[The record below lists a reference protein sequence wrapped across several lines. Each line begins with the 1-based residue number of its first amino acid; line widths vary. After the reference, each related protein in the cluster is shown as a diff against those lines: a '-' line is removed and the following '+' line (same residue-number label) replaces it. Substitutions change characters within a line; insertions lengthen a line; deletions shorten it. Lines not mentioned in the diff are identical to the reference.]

1 MYSCSRR
8 GISPVLPALLMGL
21 MLGGCAMERL
31 SDGVQM
37 PNLSNFEWNPYS
49 RATTQTLAPRLTSAP
64 ASAADYVNPDGSCAG
79 GESSEPAAAVVALQ
93 TTECAVVRTLGAP
106 EKIDIAS
113 NERGERTAKLLYS
126 RGDRPGLYHFTAGR
140 LTQIE
145 RVAEPAPPPRPQRQ
159 PAKRR
164 APT

>member
-1 MYSCSRR
+1 MCSCLRR

-21 MLGGCAMERL
+21 MLGGCSTERF
-31 SDGVQM
+31 SDGIQM
-37 PNLSNFEWNPYS
+37 PNVSNFEWNPYS
-49 RATTQTLAPRLTSAP
+49 RATTHTLAPRLTSAP
-64 ASAADYVNPDGSCAG
+64 ASAADYVNADGSCAG
-79 GESSEPAAAVVALQ
+79 GEESAAAAVALQ
-93 TTECAVVRTLGAP
+93 MTECALVRVLGAP
-106 EKIDIAS
+106 ERIDIAS
-113 NERGERTAKLLYS
+113 NDRGERTAKLLYG

-164 APT
+164 TT